1 MRLLRFAKL
10 GILFRRGLL
19 QRGWGQTG
27 LVWPTLALFWLGS
40 ALALWLVEHNAPGTN
55 ITTFP
60 EAMTAAFLTAAT
72 LGFGRHGLPVT
83 QDGQIISAVIVFF
96 ALGLWGF
103 ASTNLTRMWL
113 HTQDQMPAEIVAIRQ
128 ELQATTR
135 QLKRLTDAV
144 LMGEAGHAGVQ
155 TIEPI
160 ERKERM
166 TTKSN

>member
-1 MRLLRFAKL
+1 
-10 GILFRRGLL
+10 
-19 QRGWGQTG
+19 
-27 LVWPTLALFWLGS
+27 
-40 ALALWLVEHNAPGTN
+40 
-55 ITTFP
+55 
-60 EAMTAAFLTAAT
+60 MTAAFLTAAT